1 MLREALRKVAS
12 GERLTVTEAEEVI
25 GEVMDGRAS
34 DAQIA
39 ALLTAM
45 RVRGETPEEMEGA
58 ARAMRRRA
66 ARVER
71 KRTPV
76 VDTCGTG
83 GDGAGTFNISTTA
96 ALVVAGAG
104 QAVAKH
110 GNRSVSS
117 RAGSADVLEALG
129 VAIDLDA
136 EAAGLCLDEVGIAF
150 LFAQRLHAAMR
161 HAAGPRRE
169 LGFRTIFNV
178 LGPLTNP
185 AGAES
190 QLVGVYDAAL
200 TEPLAEVLIHLGAR
214 HVLVAHSL
222 DGLDELSTSS
232 PARVTEARPGQLRTY
247 VLEPERLGL
256 TPAPRS
262 ALLGGDARE
271 NAAITEAVL
280 AGEPGPRRETVL
292 LNAAA
297 ALAAADVVEDLRE
310 GLELARRS
318 IDSGAARERLQAL
331 RSFTQELA
339 RRRPPAEERRGA

>member
-1 MLREALRKVAS
+1 MLREALARVAA
-12 GERLTVTEAEEVI
+12 GERLSVAEAEAVI

-58 ARAMRRRA
+58 ARAMRQRA

-96 ALVVAGAG
+96 AFVVAGAG

-129 VAIDLDA
+129 VAVDLDA
-136 EAAGLCLDEVGIAF
+136 EAAGRCLDQAGIAF
-150 LFAQRLHAAMR
+150 LFAPRLHAAMR

-185 AGAES
+185 AGAEA
-190 QLVGVYDAAL
+190 QLVGVYEAAL
-200 TEPLAEVLIHLGAR
+200 TEPVAEVLLRLGAR
-214 HVLVAHSL
+214 HVLVVHSL
-222 DGLDELSTSS
+222 DGLDELSTSA
-232 PARVTEARPGQLRTY
+232 PARVTEGRGGRLSTY
-247 VLEPERLGL
+247 VLDPATLGL
-256 TPAPRS
+256 APAPRS
-262 ALLGGDARE
+262 ALRGGDAAE
-271 NAAITEAVL
+271 NAAIAEAVL

-297 ALAAADVVEDLRE
+297 ALVAADVAEDLRE

-318 IDSGAARERLQAL
+318 LDSGAARDRLEAL
-331 RSFTQELA
+331 RDLSRRLA
-339 RRRPPAEERRGA
+339 AAREERRGA

>member
-1 MLREALRKVAS
+1 MLREALAKVAA
-12 GERLTVTEAEEVI
+12 GERLTVAEAEEVI

-45 RVRGETPEEMEGA
+45 RVRGETEEEIEGA
-58 ARAMRRRA
+58 ARAMRQRA

-71 KRTPV
+71 RRAPV

-96 ALVVAGAG
+96 AFVVAGAG

-129 VAIDLDA
+129 VAVDLDA

-150 LFAQRLHAAMR
+150 LFAPRLHAAMR

-185 AGAES
+185 AGAEA
-190 QLVGVYDAAL
+190 QLVGVYDPAL
-200 TEPLAEVLIHLGAR
+200 TEPLAEVLMRLGAR
-214 HVLVAHSL
+214 HVLVVHSL
-222 DGLDELSTSS
+222 DGLDELSTSA
-232 PARVTEARPGQLRTY
+232 PARVTEAREGRLHTY
-247 VLEPERLGL
+247 VLDPQELGL
-256 TPAPRS
+256 APAPRS
-262 ALLGGDARE
+262 ALAGGDAAE
-271 NAAITEAVL
+271 NAAITESVL
-280 AGEPGPRRETVL
+280 GGEEGPRRETVL

-297 ALAAADVVEDLRE
+297 ALLAADVAGDLRE

-318 IDSGAARERLQAL
+318 VDGGAARERLEAL
-331 RSFTQELA
+331 RTLSRELA
-339 RRRPPAEERRGA
+339 ERRPGEERRGA